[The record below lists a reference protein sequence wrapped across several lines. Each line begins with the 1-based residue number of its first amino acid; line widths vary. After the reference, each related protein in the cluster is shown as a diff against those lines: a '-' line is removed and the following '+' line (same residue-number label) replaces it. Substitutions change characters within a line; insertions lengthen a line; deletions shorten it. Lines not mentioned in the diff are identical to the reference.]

1 MNACFGRTPS
11 LPWRP
16 LYTPAIPPVPAVQPR
31 VACLPSETLALCP
44 ATDRPR
50 PEARVPSWTLYGR
63 SAAESC
69 PSCHGHDAPQ
79 LAIPVLIGDCDFG
92 DQERFRNGSWA
103 ILTAGPGL
111 EPYPRG
117 YPQPDCR
124 SGAGSAGTQP
134 AGTGGALH
142 GRGKILCLRGF
153 GLSVAESARSHRQPG
168 LHRHQG
174 GRGVPGQN
182 HGAEP
187 ALTDRLQLSQD
198 HGLGLVLSLHRAGR
212 FLALHR
218 RLEALR
224 DDESAGRDRHARPG
238 IGGLRA

>member
-92 DQERFRNGSWA
+92 DQERFRNGSWGIEPLQRRRVVDQDA
-103 ILTAGPGL
+103 TARRFVRRPVRQEVEQNCVVGL
-111 EPYPRG
+111 GVGLFGRIRPLA
-117 YPQPDCR
+117 PQTIR
-124 SGAGSAGTQP
+124 SGDAFTYARATLLTSA
-134 AGTGGALH
+134 
-142 GRGKILCLRGF
+142 
-153 GLSVAESARSHRQPG
+153 
-168 LHRHQG
+168 
-174 GRGVPGQN
+174 
-182 HGAEP
+182 
-187 ALTDRLQLSQD
+187 
-198 HGLGLVLSLHRAGR
+198 
-212 FLALHR
+212 
-218 RLEALR
+218 
-224 DDESAGRDRHARPG
+224 
-238 IGGLRA
+238 